1 LSDDLNDSKG
11 CRLSFVDKPLH
22 DERKP
27 AMKTIMQKLHWKVL
41 AVALVLCWLRPD
53 LAFAQKIRVVATFP
67 DLADITRQI
76 GKELVTVDSLA
87 TGVEDPHGVP
97 MKPSFLPRL
106 NRADV
111 VILEGLDDE
120 HSWLPALLEVANN
133 PKILLGRPG
142 YIDCS
147 VGVQVL
153 EAPTLVD
160 RSEGDLHPKG
170 NPHYMLDPV
179 NAKIAARNIA
189 DGLTRNFP
197 QYQQAFE
204 KNLKAYLAE
213 LDDWIARWEKLAA
226 PLRGT
231 KYVEYH
237 PEWIYFAD
245 RFGMTRVGSVELK
258 PGIEPTPNHIV
269 ELVQRIKQEKP
280 QLLLY
285 GAQNPRIP
293 EQIAAETGIKLLRLY
308 SNAGGRPET
317 DTYIKWIDY
326 TVRTLVQ
333 TVNIG

>member
-1 LSDDLNDSKG
+1 MK
-11 CRLSFVDKPLH
+11 RLLRHLHLKFLFV
-22 DERKP
+22 
-27 AMKTIMQKLHWKVL
+27 VL
-41 AVALVLCWLRPD
+41 GLLWLQTGLV
-53 LAFAQKIRVVATFP
+53 FAQQIRVVATFP

-76 GKELVTVDSLA
+76 GKELVSVDSLA

-97 MKPSFLPRL
+97 MKPSFVPRL

-111 VILEGLDDE
+111 VVLTGLDDE
-120 HSWLPALLEVANN
+120 HSWLPALLDVANN

-147 VGVQVL
+147 VGIQVL
-153 EAPTLVD
+153 EAPTIVD

-179 NAKIAARNIA
+179 DAKIAAQNIA
-189 DGLTRNFP
+189 TGLSRNFP
-197 QYQQAFE
+197 QHQQAFE
-204 KNLKAYLAE
+204 KNLKAYLTE
-213 LDDWIARWEKLAA
+213 LDDWIMRWEKMAA
-226 PLRGT
+226 PLRGV

-237 PEWIYFAD
+237 PEWIYFAN
-245 RFGMTRVGSVELK
+245 RFGLERLGSVELK

-269 ELVQRIKQEKP
+269 ELVQQIKQEKP

-285 GAQNPRIP
+285 GAQNPRVP
-293 EQIAAETGIKLLRLY
+293 EKIAAETGIKLLRLY
-308 SNAGGRPET
+308 SNAGGRRET

-333 TVNIG
+333 TVNLG

>member
-1 LSDDLNDSKG
+1 MKMKLLRSKN
-11 CRLSFVDKPLH
+11 
-22 DERKP
+22 
-27 AMKTIMQKLHWKVL
+27 WKVFFISL
-41 AVALVLCWLRPD
+41 ALVWLQTG
-53 LAFAQKIRVVATFP
+53 LVFAQQIRVVATFP

-76 GKELVTVDSLA
+76 GKELVSVDSLA

-97 MKPSFLPRL
+97 MKPSFVPRL

-111 VILEGLDDE
+111 LVVTGLDDE

-147 VGVQVL
+147 VGVPVL
-153 EAPTLVD
+153 EAPTIVD

-179 NAKIAARNIA
+179 SAKIAAKNIA
-189 DGLTRNFP
+189 DGLSRNFP
-197 QYQQAFE
+197 QHQQVFD
-204 KNLKAYLAE
+204 KNLKAYIAE
-213 LDDWIARWEKLAA
+213 LDSWIARWEKMAV
-226 PLRGT
+226 PLKGV

-237 PEWIYFAD
+237 PQWIYFAD
-245 RFGMTRVGSVELK
+245 RFGMKRVGSIELK

-269 ELVQRIKQEKP
+269 ELVQQIKQEKP

-285 GAQNPRIP
+285 GAQNPRLP
-293 EQIAAETGIKLLRLY
+293 EQISAETGIKVLRLY

-333 TVNIG
+333 SVS